1 MNSYGNPPLGGRG
14 LPGDPRGG
22 YNNPNMMIPQMPNS
36 NSMGLGGP
44 GQYGQNPNQMNGNGG
59 LYN

>member
-44 GQYGQNPNQMNGNGG
+44 GQYG
-59 LYN
+59 